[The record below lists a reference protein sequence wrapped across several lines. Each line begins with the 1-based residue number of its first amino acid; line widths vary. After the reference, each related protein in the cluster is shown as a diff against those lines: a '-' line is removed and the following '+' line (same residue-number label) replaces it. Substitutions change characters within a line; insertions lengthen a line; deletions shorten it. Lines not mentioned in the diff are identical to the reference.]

1 MFRSKHTVLVFLGSH
16 RTKENLGRGRGLSLY
31 FFVDCRSSSTTIRLF
46 FECWLI
52 GLFIG
57 FFDHVN
63 AFSDPSHDRYG
74 HAVAQRLVTGTVR
87 SVLLVPIWDI
97 GVIVRESLQA
107 FAFSWGQPAD
117 GEISLSSLSPVI
129 SVRVL

>member
-1 MFRSKHTVLVFLGSH
+1 MAYRCIFLWIAAPLLRRSA
-16 RTKENLGRGRGLSLY
+16 
-31 FFVDCRSSSTTIRLF
+31 CF